1 MENDKLLRLSD
12 VIAFV
17 NDERNQFDLEYEP
30 YLEMFKQK
38 LDSIPAVDA
47 VEVVRCRDCD
57 LSRKDGFFC
66 TATFHGGMTFPNDF
80 CSNADRIRAM
90 SDEELANELGF
101 VAQDAFMYG
110 CGERERMML
119 YPFENYKST
128 LDWLQSPVG
137 GDGDD

>member
-80 CSNADRIRAM
+80 CSNADRIRAG
-90 SDEELANELGF
+90 SNEHIAG
-101 VAQDAFMYG
+101 VVCTG
-110 CGERERMML
+110 CPPGVETGKQCTGDGACYDCWLE
-119 YPFENYKST
+119 
-128 LDWLQSPVG
+128 WLQSPAG
-137 GDGDD
+137 DDGDD

>member
-47 VEVVRCRDCD
+47 VEVVRCAECAIPHNRWTGCPKLGGLIPPDDFYCGFG
-57 LSRKDGFFC
+57 RKDG
-66 TATFHGGMTFPNDF
+66 D
-80 CSNADRIRAM
+80 
-90 SDEELANELGF
+90 
-101 VAQDAFMYG
+101 
-110 CGERERMML
+110 
-119 YPFENYKST
+119 
-128 LDWLQSPVG
+128 
-137 GDGDD
+137 GDG